1 MSTFL
6 SLLSRLKDYSSYVYA
21 SIVCYVLMAVFTVAS
36 IPMIIPFFQILFDRE
51 APQKVKSSNLIDQAK
66 NVFVDLIQTY
76 DRETALIYVC
86 LAIAIAIFLKNL
98 FRYLARY
105 YITPVRNGIV
115 KDIRSGLF
123 DKFMSLPVDYF
134 TDEKKG
140 GLITKMTADVMEVEM
155 SILQFVQAIFKD
167 PLLIFGSI
175 GFMLYIHSGLTVFV
189 FILMIISGL
198 MISTISRKLKSQ
210 SKDVQE
216 SLGHITS
223 IVDES
228 ITGMPVIKA
237 YNVQAI
243 WKERFEHY
251 NNKYRRMMTSLLRRR
266 DLSSPMSETLGVGVV
281 IIVLYYGSHLVFK
294 SEISPEVFFA
304 FIFAFYNVI
313 EPSKS
318 LSNTYFNIQKGMAAA
333 ERIEHIMAE
342 LDEQDSEADVLG
354 AFEFKTQIT
363 FEGMS
368 FKYPGSDDYALE
380 DINLTINKGEKVA
393 LVGASGSGKST
404 FTKLLLKFYYPTAG
418 NILIDSKS
426 IADIPNKNLRQQIG
440 WVTQDAFLYNASVG
454 ENIKFGRED
463 FKQSD
468 IKAAAV
474 KAFADQ
480 FIQATAEG
488 YDANVGERGNKFS
501 GGEKQRISIS
511 RALLSN
517 PPIILLDEPTSALD
531 PEAERRVTEALRT
544 AMEGRTSIVIAHR
557 MSTIMYADRII
568 VLDQGRIVGVGNHEE
583 LLESSEIY
591 AHYISLQTKSD

>member
-6 SLLSRLKDYSSYVYA
+6 SLISRLKDYSRYVYA
-21 SIVCYVLMAVFTVAS
+21 SIICYVLMAVFTVAS
-36 IPMIIPFFQILFDRE
+36 IPMIIPFFQILFERE
-51 APQKVKSSNLIDQAK
+51 APKRVESGNVIDQAK
-66 NVFVDLIQTY
+66 NIFIDILQTY
-76 DRETALIYVC
+76 DKETALIFVC
-86 LAIAIAIFLKNL
+86 IGIAGAIFLKNL
-98 FRYLARY
+98 FRYMARY

-115 KDIRSGLF
+115 RDIRSGLF
-123 DKFMSLPVDYF
+123 DKYMSLPTDYF

-140 GLITKMTADVMEVEM
+140 TLITKMTADVMEVEM

-167 PLLIFGSI
+167 PLLIIGSI
-175 GFMLYIHSGLTVFV
+175 GFMLYIHPGLTVFV
-189 FILMIISGL
+189 FILMIVSGL
-198 MISTISRKLKSQ
+198 VISTISRKLKHQ

-237 YNVQAI
+237 YNVESV
-243 WKERFEHY
+243 WKEKFEHY
-251 NNKYRRMMTSLLRRR
+251 NNKYRGMMTALLRRK
-266 DLSSPMSETLGVGVV
+266 DLSSPMSEVLGVGVV

-294 SEISPEVFFA
+294 SQISPEVFFA

-318 LSNTYFNIQKGMAAA
+318 LSNTYFNVQKGMAAA
-333 ERIEHIMAE
+333 ERIEQIMEEA
-342 LDEQDSEADVLG
+342 DEQDSTSSGSVTFDFSKEIR
-354 AFEFKTQIT
+354 FEQ
-363 FEGMS
+363 MS
-368 FKYPGSDDYALE
+368 FKYPNSDDYALR
-380 DINLTINKGEKVA
+380 DIDLTIQKGEKIA

-404 FTKLLLKFYYPTAG
+404 FTKLLLKFYHPTAG
-418 NILIDSKS
+418 SIHIDNQS
-426 IADIPNKNLRQQIG
+426 IVDIPNQEVRKQIG

-454 ENIKFGRED
+454 DNIRFGRDQFDQEEV
-463 FKQSD
+463 
-468 IKAAAV
+468 KAAAA

-480 FIQATAEG
+480 FIQGNPDG
-488 YDANVGERGNKFS
+488 YQANVGERGNKFS

-568 VLDQGRIVGVGNHEE
+568 VLDQGRIVGIGNHEE